1 MQANH
6 ALGGAETIAHPL
18 ETSLA
23 RRSHQPAFEVGMP
36 HPEDW
41 LGRVVGQSVTEVR
54 FRAVYGKALYVGDIL
69 VAEDDDSGERF
80 LLRVTNIAYGAEAA
94 SPDWMERTAGTLLR
108 LGEDSPGLAEKDVRL
123 YLMGHCALLGY
134 VREGVF
140 RKAKTLPAHFS
151 RVRRASASDW
161 DFLSAYAGDL
171 EVGHLRSGEELIPI
185 PIGVQGEEAIP
196 HHIGV
201 FATTGMGKS
210 NLMKVLAA
218 SAISAGRYGVL
229 ILDPHGEYHDGGSA
243 KRRGLMHHPMARE
256 NLVVYAAR
264 KLKGPYAQIK
274 VSAHEIGAGDLM
286 NIYEF
291 SGPQREFLDAARHRF
306 GASWLVDIHERSAQD
321 IAQAFQGQFHEGTV
335 NVVKRRIH
343 RIFRHGLVHRD
354 PAVSITSAILQ
365 QLRAGKVV
373 LVDTGGLFETEEL
386 LVATVLTRTI
396 FEANKN
402 LFGEEAF
409 ESMPPCLITMEE
421 AQRVLGRGTQASSNI
436 FAQIAREGRK
446 FKTGLCAITQQPKLL
461 DTEVISQFNT
471 LFILGLSDQRD
482 RAILQDSAKQDV
494 TSLENEIQTL
504 MPGEAL
510 ITSPHVPFAMPVKVH
525 LYEEHIEALRARQ
538 PVAAA
543 APTVTE
549 EYYR

>member
-1 MQANH
+1 MPQAPSE
-6 ALGGAETIAHPL
+6 ADP
-18 ETSLA
+18 
-23 RRSHQPAFEVGMP
+23 
-36 HPEDW
+36 W
-41 LGRVVGQSVTEVR
+41 LGRVIGQSVTEVR
-54 FRAVYGKALYVGDIL
+54 FRAVYGKPIHIGDIL
-69 VAEDDDSGERF
+69 VAEDEDSGERF
-80 LLRVTNIAYGAEAA
+80 LLRVTNISYGAEAA
-94 SPDWMERTAGTLLR
+94 GPDWMERTAGTLLR
-108 LGEDSPGLAEKDVRL
+108 LGDEGTGLAEKDLRL
-123 YLMGHCALLGY
+123 YLIGHCALLGY
-134 VREGVF
+134 IKEGAY
-140 RKAKTLPAHFS
+140 RRAKTLPVHFS
-151 RVRRASASDW
+151 RVRRASVEDW
-161 DFLSAYAGDL
+161 DFLQAYAGDL
-171 EVGHLRSGEELIPI
+171 EVGHLRSGETLIPV
-185 PIGVQGEEAIP
+185 PIGIQGAEAIP
-196 HHIGV
+196 YHIGV

-218 SAISAGRYGVL
+218 SAIGAGRYGVL
-229 ILDPHGEYHDGGSA
+229 ILDPHGEYHDGGSP
-243 KRRGLMHHPMARE
+243 KRRGLVHHPQARE

-264 KLKGPYAQIK
+264 KLKGPHAAIK

-291 SGPQREFLDAARHRF
+291 SGPQREFLDAARHRY
-306 GASWLVDIHERSAQD
+306 GASWLVDVHERAASQLSQD
-321 IAQAFQGQFHEGTV
+321 FQGQFHEGTI

-386 LVATVLTRTI
+386 LVATVLARAI

-402 LFGEEAF
+402 LFGDEAF
-409 ESMPPCLITMEE
+409 ETMPPCLITMEE
-421 AQRVLGRGTQASSNI
+421 AQRVLGRGTQASSNV

-461 DTEVISQFNT
+461 DTEVLSQFNT

-494 TSLENEIQTL
+494 TSLENEIQML

-525 LYEEHIEALRARQ
+525 LYEDHVERLRARA

-543 APTVTE
+543 APVAVGE
-549 EYYR
+549 DFYG

>member
-1 MQANH
+1 
-6 ALGGAETIAHPL
+6 
-18 ETSLA
+18 
-23 RRSHQPAFEVGMP
+23 MP
-36 HPEDW
+36 PSSEAW
-41 LGRVVGQSVTEVR
+41 LGRVIGQSVQEVR
-54 FRAVYGKALYVGDIL
+54 FRALYGKPFYLGDIL
-69 VAEDDDSGERF
+69 VAEDDDSGERY
-80 LLRVTNIAYGAEAA
+80 LLRVTNMTYGAEAS

-108 LGEDSPGLAEKDVRL
+108 LAEQATGLAEKEARL
-123 YLMGHCALLGY
+123 YLVGHCALLGY
-134 VREGVF
+134 VKQGAF

-151 RVRRASASDW
+151 RVRRASVADW
-161 DFLSAYAGDL
+161 DFLAAYAGDL
-171 EVGHLRSGEELIPI
+171 EAGYLRSGEELIPV
-185 PIGVQGEEAIP
+185 PVGVQGSEAIP

-218 SAISAGRYGVL
+218 SAIGAGQYGVL
-229 ILDPHGEYHDGGSA
+229 ILDPHGEYHDGGSP
-243 KRRGLMHHPMARE
+243 KRKGLLHHPRARE
-256 NLVVYAAR
+256 NLLVYSAR
-264 KLKGPYAQIK
+264 KLKGPHTHIQL
-274 VSAHEIGAGDLM
+274 SAHEIGAGDLM

-306 GASWLVDIHERSAQD
+306 GPGWLVDVHEKPAQELS
-321 IAQAFQGQFHEGTV
+321 QVFQGQFHEGTI

-354 PAVSITSAILQ
+354 AAVSVSSAILQ

-386 LVATVLTRTI
+386 LIATVLARAV

-402 LFGEEAF
+402 LFGEPGFEA
-409 ESMPPCLITMEE
+409 MPPCLITLEE

-461 DTEVISQFNT
+461 DTEVLSQFNT

-494 TSLENEIQTL
+494 TSLENEIQSL

-525 LYEEHIEALRARQ
+525 LFEEHVERLARERE
-538 PVAAA
+538 AAA
-543 APTVTE
+543 VASGAALGGRGLEGAGERTRPGASGAPVPLVGGDF
-549 EYYR
+549 YG

>member
-1 MQANH
+1 MPA
-6 ALGGAETIAHPL
+6 T
-18 ETSLA
+18 TSEA
-23 RRSHQPAFEVGMP
+23 
-36 HPEDW
+36 W
-41 LGRVVGQSVTEVR
+41 LGRVVGHSVTEIR
-54 FRAVYGKALYVGDIL
+54 FRASYGAAVYIGDIL
-69 VAEDDDSGERF
+69 VAEDEDSGERF
-80 LLRVTNIAYGAEAA
+80 LLRVTNLSYGAEAA
-94 SPDWMERTAGTLLR
+94 SPDWMERTAGAMLR
-108 LGEDSPGLAEKDVRL
+108 LPEGALAEKDLRL
-123 YLMGHCALLGY
+123 YLVGHCSLLGY
-134 VREGVF
+134 VRGRTF

-151 RVRRASASDW
+151 RVRRASVADW
-161 DFLSAYAGDL
+161 DFLAAYAGDL
-171 EVGHLRSGEELIPI
+171 EVGWLRSGEELIQV
-185 PIGVQGEEAIP
+185 PIGIRGAEAIP

-218 SAISAGRYGVL
+218 SAISSGQYGVL
-229 ILDPHGEYHDGGSA
+229 ILDPHGEYHDGGSP
-243 KRRGLMHHPMARE
+243 KRKGLMHHPSARE

-264 KLKGPYAQIK
+264 KLKGPHARIQ

-291 SGPQREFLDAARHRF
+291 TGPQREFLDAARHRF
-306 GASWLVDIHERSAQD
+306 GPSWLVDVHERAAGD
-321 IAQAFQGQFHEGTV
+321 LGQAFQGQFHEGTI
-335 NVVKRRIH
+335 NVVKRRIT

-386 LVATVLTRTI
+386 LVATVLARAI

-402 LFGEEAF
+402 QFGEPGF
-409 ESMPPCLITMEE
+409 EDMPPCLITLEE
-421 AQRVLGRGTQASSNI
+421 AQRVLGRGTQAASNI

-461 DTEVISQFNT
+461 DTEVVSQFNT

-482 RAILQDSAKQDV
+482 RVILQDSAKQDV
-494 TSLENEIQTL
+494 TSLENEIQML

-510 ITSPHVPFAMPVKVH
+510 ITSPTVPFAMPVKVH
-525 LYEEHIEALRARQ
+525 LFEEHLERLPAPATR
-538 PVAAA
+538 AAA
-543 APTVTE
+543 AVVVGE
-549 EYYR
+549 DFYR

>member
-1 MQANH
+1 
-6 ALGGAETIAHPL
+6 
-18 ETSLA
+18 
-23 RRSHQPAFEVGMP
+23 MP
-36 HPEDW
+36 PPTADVW
-41 LGRVVGQSVTEVR
+41 LGRIVGESATDIR
-54 FRAVYGKALYVGDIL
+54 FRGIYGRPIYIGDIL
-69 VAEDDDSGERF
+69 VAEDDDNGERF
-80 LLRVTNIAYGAEAA
+80 LLRVTNVSYGAEAA
-94 SPDWMERTAGTLLR
+94 SPDWMERTAGALLR
-108 LGEDSPGLAEKDVRL
+108 LADDGTGLAEKDLRL
-123 YLMGHCALLGY
+123 YLMGHCTLLGY
-134 VREGVF
+134 VKANAF

-151 RVRRASASDW
+151 RVRRASVADW
-161 DFLSAYAGDL
+161 DFLAAYAGDL
-171 EVGHLRSGEELIPI
+171 EVGHLRSGEDLIPV
-185 PIGVQGEEAIP
+185 PIGIQGSEAIP

-218 SAISAGRYGVL
+218 SAIGSGLYGVL

-243 KRRGLMHHPMARE
+243 RRKGLMHHPRARE

-264 KLKGPYAQIK
+264 KLKGPYSHIK
-274 VSAHEIGAGDLM
+274 VSAHEISAGDLM

-291 SGPQREFLDAARHRF
+291 TGPQREFLDAARHRF
-306 GASWLVDIHERSAQD
+306 GAGWLVDVHERPAADLTQV
-321 IAQAFQGQFHEGTV
+321 FQGQFHEGTIQ
-335 NVVKRRIH
+335 VVKRRIH

-354 PAVSITSAILQ
+354 PAVSITASILQ

-386 LVATVLTRTI
+386 LVATVLARAI
-396 FEANKN
+396 FEANKA

-421 AQRVLGRGTQASSNI
+421 AQRVLGRGTQASSNV

-446 FKTGLCAITQQPKLL
+446 FKTGICAITQQPKLL
-461 DTEVISQFNT
+461 DTEIISQFNT

-494 TSLENEIQTL
+494 TSLENEIQML

-510 ITSPHVPFAMPVKVH
+510 ITSPVVPFAMPVKVH
-525 LYEEHIEALRARQ
+525 LYEDHLERLARDA
-538 PVAAA
+538 PLAA
-543 APTVTE
+543 APVTVGE
-549 EYYR
+549 DFYG

>member
-1 MQANH
+1 
-6 ALGGAETIAHPL
+6 
-18 ETSLA
+18 
-23 RRSHQPAFEVGMP
+23 MP
-36 HPEDW
+36 SPTPEADPW
-41 LGRVVGQSVTEVR
+41 LGRVIGQSVTEVR
-54 FRAVYGKALYVGDIL
+54 FRARYGKPVYVGDIL

-80 LLRVTNIAYGAEAA
+80 LLRVTNLSYGAEAA
-94 SPDWMERTAGTLLR
+94 GPDWMERTAGTLLR
-108 LGEDSPGLAEKDVRL
+108 LGDEATGLAEKDARL
-123 YLMGHCALLGY
+123 YLVGHCALVGY
-134 VREGVF
+134 VREGGF
-140 RKAKTLPAHFS
+140 RKAKTLPVHFS
-151 RVRRASASDW
+151 RVRRASVHDW
-161 DFLSAYAGDL
+161 DFLEAYAGDL

-185 PIGVQGEEAIP
+185 PIGISGQDAFPYHV
-196 HHIGV
+196 GV

-218 SAISAGRYGVL
+218 SAVGAGKYGLL
-229 ILDPHGEYHDGGSA
+229 ILDPHGEYHDGGSP
-243 KRRGLMHHPMARE
+243 KRRGLMHHPRARE
-256 NLVVYAAR
+256 NLAVYAAR
-264 KLKGPYAQIK
+264 KLKGPYTHIK

-291 SGPQREFLDAARHRF
+291 TGPQREFLDAARHRF
-306 GASWLVDIHERSAQD
+306 GPGWLVDVGEKPAGELS
-321 IAQAFQGQFHEGTV
+321 QAFQGQFHEGTI
-335 NVVKRRIH
+335 NVVKRRIA

-354 PAVSITSAILQ
+354 PAVSITAAIVQ

-386 LVATVLTRTI
+386 LVATVLARAV

-402 LFGEEAF
+402 AFGEPGF
-409 ESMPPCLITMEE
+409 EELPPCLITLEE
-421 AQRVLGRGTQASSNI
+421 AQRVLGKGTQASSNI

-446 FKTGLCAITQQPKLL
+446 FKTGICAITQQPKLL

-525 LYEEHIEALRARQ
+525 LFEEHIARLAKAPEVVDVTQAKAHPPPPVVEEAF
-538 PVAAA
+538 
-543 APTVTE
+543 
-549 EYYR
+549 Y